1 MALGFNKFLGN
12 QGANFNCHPSNIVV
26 NCISIYI
33 MVILDNS
40 RTLGAFERQSRI
52 LHILFII
59 FIFASEKRNIL
70 IILIYRFM
78 KKEVTIQNTKFNL
91 STKSLVSEPEVY
103 PDYPSVQVNQITNK
117 IITNFINYLPDYPW
131 YEYIYNSN
139 NQFDENLPELIN
151 TGNHFIS
158 IYINTD
164 DCLIE
169 FSTEQ
174 PDSSDNLCEDYSFTT
189 ADITFTVYFD

>member
-1 MALGFNKFLGN
+1 
-12 QGANFNCHPSNIVV
+12 
-26 NCISIYI
+26 

-52 LHILFII
+52 LHILFLYLHQIN
-59 FIFASEKRNIL
+59 KVL
-70 IILIYRFM
+70 IIYRLM
-78 KKEVTIQNTKFNL
+78 KKEVTIQNIKFNL
-91 STKSLVSEPEVY
+91 STKPLVSEPETY

-117 IITNFINYLPDYPW
+117 IITNLINYLPEYPW

-139 NQFDENLPELIN
+139 DQFDENLPELIN
-151 TGNHFIS
+151 AGNHFIS

-174 PDSSDNLCEDYSFTT
+174 PDSSDNLCEDHSLTT
-189 ADITFTVYFD
+189 AGITFTIYFD

>member
-1 MALGFNKFLGN
+1 
-12 QGANFNCHPSNIVV
+12 
-26 NCISIYI
+26 
-33 MVILDNS
+33 
-40 RTLGAFERQSRI
+40 
-52 LHILFII
+52 
-59 FIFASEKRNIL
+59 
-70 IILIYRFM
+70 M
-78 KKEVTIQNTKFNL
+78 KKEVTTQNIKFNL

-103 PDYPSVQVNQITNK
+103 PDYPVQVNPITNEL
-117 IITNFINYLPDYPW
+117 ITNFINYLPDYPW

-139 NQFDENLPELIN
+139 YQFDENLPELIN
-151 TGNHFIS
+151 AGNRFIS

-189 ADITFTVYFD
+189 AGIYFTVYFD